1 MRRPYLLLLALAVAG
16 AAPDAPQA
24 TLRLQVL
31 LDRAHFSPGEIDG
44 EDGTNTRRALAAFQR
59 ERGLRSGASPDT
71 ATWEALGA
79 GGAPPL
85 LSYVLT
91 TEDVSGPFE
100 AIPDDMME
108 KARLPALTYTSAL
121 EAIAERFHASPQLLE
136 RLNPGVAWGRV
147 GETVVVPN
155 VGGSAVPK
163 AETVVVDEEDLAVW
177 TLDRDGKA
185 LTRYPAS
192 LGSEHDPLPLGQFE
206 VKGISR
212 NPTSRTTRISSGTPI
227 PPTPRRSSRPA
238 RTAPWAS
245 SGSTSRSS
253 TTASTEPP
261 SPRPS
266 ARRSRTAASASRTG
280 TRPSSPGSCAWALR
294 SSCGPRGGEECPPL
308 GGVRRDRPR
317 SAAARPS
324 DPRRPGPHGTRTAA
338 GRRLG
343 RRRRGAAPAYGRG
356 TRRPALCERVLCSIR
371 WRASPRTRCAT
382 PSRKAAPGTCTRP
395 WTSSRHAARACWRS
409 TTAA

>member
-1 MRRPYLLLLALAVAG
+1 VLRPCLTLLALAVAG
-16 AAPDAPQA
+16 AAADAPQA

-59 ERGLRSGASPDT
+59 ERGLRSGASPDA

-100 AIPDDMME
+100 AIPTDMME
-108 KARLPALTYTSAL
+108 KARLAALSYTSAL

-155 VGGSAVPK
+155 VGGPPLPK
-163 AETVVVDEEDLAVW
+163 AESVVVDEEDLAVW

-212 NPTSRTTRISSGTPI
+212 NPTFSYNPDLFWDADPSHAKAKLPPGPNSPVGVVWIDLSLEHHGIHGTPEPAAVGKTQSHGCI
-227 PPTPRRSSRPA
+227 RLTNWDAAELAGLVRVGTPVELRA
-238 RTAPWAS
+238 
-245 SGSTSRSS
+245 
-253 TTASTEPP
+253 
-261 SPRPS
+261 
-266 ARRSRTAASASRTG
+266 
-280 TRPSSPGSCAWALR
+280 TRW
-294 SSCGPRGGEECPPL
+294 
-308 GGVRRDRPR
+308 
-317 SAAARPS
+317 
-324 DPRRPGPHGTRTAA
+324 
-338 GRRLG
+338 
-343 RRRRGAAPAYGRG
+343 
-356 TRRPALCERVLCSIR
+356 
-371 WRASPRTRCAT
+371 
-382 PSRKAAPGTCTRP
+382 
-395 WTSSRHAARACWRS
+395 
-409 TTAA
+409 